1 MHVLAWW
8 IMWMSWLAFSVFWLV
23 TALRTKRVQQRESLA
38 GRLRTFGAEA
48 VGYIVLFWGA
58 DWPGLSARLL
68 PRSPICDVLSIA
80 AALGGLAVAIWARVT
95 LSGNWSASITL
106 KTDHELIERGP
117 YRWVRH
123 PIYTGILLL
132 AAANM
137 FVFGRRAS
145 VLGLLLLI
153 LAYWRKWRIEERLM
167 ISHFG
172 ARYVSYRKRSGAVV
186 PGWEWH

>member
-1 MHVLAWW
+1 MHFLALW

-23 TALRTKRVQQRESLA
+23 TALRTKRVQKRESLA
-38 GRLRTFGAEA
+38 GRLGTFGSEA
-48 VGYIVLFWGA
+48 IGYTVLFWGL
-58 DWPGLSARLL
+58 DWPGLSARVW
-68 PRSPICDVLSIA
+68 PSSPICDALSIA

-106 KTDHELIERGP
+106 KAEHELIERGP

-132 AAANM
+132 ILANVLM
-137 FVFGRRAS
+137 VGRRAS

-167 ISHFG
+167 TSHFG
-172 ARYVSYRKRSGAVV
+172 ARYASYRTRSGAVV
-186 PGWEWH
+186 PGW